1 MYYAKPVQGYKGS
14 YEYHV
19 KRCIEIF
26 YFEFEGKKTSLR
38 RILERI
44 GWELE
49 QFKLDMYIAVAMHD
63 FGKLSEV
70 FQEQMQCKI
79 DSRKPKNYFRH
90 ELLSTAYTILV
101 NQDGR
106 KNWEREFPF
115 VYYIILSHHKR
126 LNPLLS
132 DFNREFNND
141 VWPKLTEDKYYFGT
155 NLVVENCYKNL
166 QLEKYRE
173 FTLYSHS
180 IRAVI
185 EKNMSVSYFNMLV
198 NKQGFTRR
206 NIRILYSIAKGFLQ
220 YCDWV
225 GSSDNEALEQ
235 NLSQGA
241 LKDRIKDKVTADGNV
256 YEERK
261 FHTDCARA
269 TEDAVVIAP
278 TGSGKTEASLLWAT
292 NREKSN
298 IIFLMPTMVTSNS
311 IFNRISN
318 SYFDKKICGLTHS
331 SSDVYF
337 ALDDERAS
345 YDSQKIRF
353 ELLKNKVFIPPVMV
367 ATIDQMLTC
376 GFNIGHWS
384 LKEYA
389 LVGSSV
395 VFDEI
400 QAYDTFTLALMTE
413 TIKKIKFLD
422 GRVMIMSATMPKF
435 LEDHFKETLNIKETI
450 VASELMDRRR
460 NNWRFVDKSIDE
472 MDEDIKNYFNSFKR
486 VALIVNDIKTAKR
499 MYEKYSKVCLKNNS
513 EESAVLCLHSEFTM
527 MDRMKKEASL
537 ENEND
542 YKLVIST
549 QVMEVSLDISF
560 NVIFSECAPIDSLVQ
575 RAGRCNRK
583 GEYKDS
589 EFIVF
594 DYSEVSEKYV
604 YKTKDNILKKTKDVL
619 HRMQGYLSEYEIASM
634 VNEVYKDF
642 NIYDEEYEKG
652 KNLYQ
657 MVENETVIFDLNYD
671 EDKFKTRLIE
681 NIKTSIIPYV
691 FKDEVE
697 ELFLKK
703 EYAKIKLY
711 EVPVSMANFKKYI
724 IHNYCENIYNL
735 PIYTIN
741 YSNKTGVLFDD
752 DTFKMY

>member
-14 YEYHV
+14 YKYHV
-19 KRCIEIF
+19 KKCVEMF
-26 YFEFEGKKTSLR
+26 YTELKGKESSLKI
-38 RILERI
+38 ILKDINYDYEKFI
-44 GWELE
+44 
-49 QFKLDMYIAVAMHD
+49 QNMYIAVVMHD
-63 FGKLSEV
+63 FGKLSKV
-70 FQEQMQCKI
+70 FQEQMKCII
-79 DSRKPKNYFRH
+79 DNRKPKYYFRH
-90 ELLSTAYTILV
+90 ELISTAYTILV
-101 NQDGR
+101 INENI
-106 KNWEREFPF
+106 KNWEKEFPF
-115 VYYIILSHHKR
+115 VYYIILSHHKK

-132 DFNREFNND
+132 DFNREFNEEK
-141 VWPKLTEDKYYFGT
+141 WPKLTEEEYYYGIKF
-155 NLVVENCYKNL
+155 LMENNNL
-166 QLEKYRE
+166 QLEKYKE
-173 FTLYSHS
+173 FTLYSNS
-180 IRAVI
+180 IKTVL
-185 EKNMSVSYFNMLV
+185 EKNMSVTYFKKLIDN
-198 NKQGFTRR
+198 QGVTKR
-206 NIRILYSIAKGFLQ
+206 NIRMLYSIAKGFLQ

-225 GSSDNEALEQ
+225 GSSDNIALEQ
-235 NLSQGA
+235 NLSQGE
-241 LKDRIKDKVTADGNV
+241 LRDKIKAKVTNDGKV

-261 FHTDCARA
+261 FHKVCAMT
-269 TEDAVVIAP
+269 TEDAVVIGP

-318 SYFDKKICGLTHS
+318 SYFGKEICGLTHS

-337 ALDDERAS
+337 AVDDKYVS
-345 YDSQKIRF
+345 YDNQKIRF

-367 ATIDQMLTC
+367 ATVDQLLTC

-400 QAYDTFTLALMTE
+400 QAYDTFTLALITE
-413 TIKKIKFLD
+413 TIKKIKFLN

-472 MDEDIKNYFNSFKR
+472 IDEEIISYLNDGKK

-499 MYEKYSKVCLKNNS
+499 MYEKYSKEFLNNI
-513 EESAVLCLHSEFTM
+513 EESALLCLHSEFIM
-527 MDRMKKEASL
+527 KDRMEKEASL
-537 ENEND
+537 EKKND

-583 GEYKDS
+583 GEYRDS

-594 DYSEVSEKYV
+594 NYSEVSEKYV
-604 YKTKDNILKKTKDVL
+604 YKTKDNILKKTKEVL
-619 HRMQGYLSEYEIASM
+619 LRKQGYLSEYEIVSM

-642 NIYDEEYEKG
+642 IIYDEEYEKG
-652 KNLYQ
+652 KSLYQ
-657 MVENETVIFDLNYD
+657 MVENEAVFFDLNYD
-671 EDKFKTRLIE
+671 EDKFKTRLID
-681 NIKTSIIPYV
+681 NVKVSIIPYV
-691 FKDEVE
+691 FKEEVE

-711 EVPVSMANFKKYI
+711 ELPVSMANFKKYI
-724 IHNYCENIYNL
+724 IHNYCDNKYNL
-735 PIYTIN
+735 PIYTID
-741 YSNKTGVLFDD
+741 YSMEKGVIYDD
-752 DTFKMY
+752 DVFKIY